1 MQVQGRSERF
11 VSLQAPAI
19 PLDDRS
25 KPAGPSPALRAR
37 VYMTRG
43 KLDREI
49 AGGRLC
55 ESSAA
60 LALRARQLV
69 SPRERRH
76 LARDLRGAVAYVD
89 RVDSRPTISA
99 VVIDRAAVRSARQ
112 AIVRLA
118 ERLEGWAPVS
128 PRGVA
133 RVSVLLTDGLSPLFN
148 PNSAQSAIEAMWE
161 IDDALEVSAF
171 DPVIG

>member
-1 MQVQGRSERF
+1 
-11 VSLQAPAI
+11 
-19 PLDDRS
+19 
-25 KPAGPSPALRAR
+25 
-37 VYMTRG
+37 VYLTRG
-43 KLDREI
+43 RLDREL
-49 AGGRLC
+49 ASGRLC
-55 ESSAA
+55 EAAPA

-69 SPRERRH
+69 SPHERRQ

-112 AIVRLA
+112 AIVKLA
-118 ERLEGWAPVS
+118 ERLEDWAPVS

-133 RVSVLLTDGLSPLFN
+133 LTRVLLTDGLSPLYN
-148 PNSAQSAIEAMWE
+148 PNSEQSAIEALWE

-171 DPVIG
+171 DPVVG

>member
-1 MQVQGRSERF
+1 
-11 VSLQAPAI
+11 
-19 PLDDRS
+19 
-25 KPAGPSPALRAR
+25 
-37 VYMTRG
+37 MTRG

-49 AGGRLC
+49 ADGRLC
-55 ESSAA
+55 ESSAQ
-60 LALRARQLV
+60 LALRSRQLV
-69 SPRERRH
+69 SPRERRQ

-89 RVDSRPTISA
+89 RMDSRPTISA
-99 VVIDRAAVRSARQ
+99 VVIDRGAVRSARQ

-133 RVSVLLTDGLSPLFN
+133 LVSVLLTDGLSPLFN
-148 PNSAQSAIEAMWE
+148 ANSEQSAIEAIWE

>member
-1 MQVQGRSERF
+1 
-11 VSLQAPAI
+11 
-19 PLDDRS
+19 
-25 KPAGPSPALRAR
+25 
-37 VYMTRG
+37 MTRG
-43 KLDREI
+43 KLDREL
-49 AGGRLC
+49 ADGRPC
-55 ESSAA
+55 ESTPA

-69 SPRERRH
+69 SPRERRR

-133 RVSVLLTDGLSPLFN
+133 LTRVLLTDGLSPLFN
-148 PNSAQSAIEAMWE
+148 PNSEQSVIEAMWE
-161 IDDALEVSAF
+161 IDDTLEVSAF

>member
-1 MQVQGRSERF
+1 
-11 VSLQAPAI
+11 
-19 PLDDRS
+19 
-25 KPAGPSPALRAR
+25 
-37 VYMTRG
+37 MTRG

-49 AGGRLC
+49 ADGCMC
-55 ESSAA
+55 ESSTA

-69 SPRERRH
+69 SPRERRQ

-89 RVDSRPTISA
+89 RVGSRPTISS

-133 RVSVLLTDGLSPLFN
+133 LTRALLTDGLSPLFN
-148 PNSAQSAIEAMWE
+148 PNSDRSAIEAMWE
-161 IDDALEVSAF
+161 IDDALDVSAF